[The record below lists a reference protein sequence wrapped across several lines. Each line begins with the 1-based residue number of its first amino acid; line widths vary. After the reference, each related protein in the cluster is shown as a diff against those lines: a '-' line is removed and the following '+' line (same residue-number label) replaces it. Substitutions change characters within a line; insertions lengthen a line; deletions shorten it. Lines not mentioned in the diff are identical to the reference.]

1 MNTREPEKLEG
12 LLGGPSRYDVQ
23 LQESVKKLT
32 TEIEGL
38 KDMYTNFHSDLQRE
52 RQIFQKFVAGYVI
65 FRRNV
70 EQKLAQFSDI
80 IGSPASGDEERY
92 DSIPGI
98 IERLEDLEESM
109 KRLRRT
115 KGYF

>member
-23 LQESVKKLT
+23 LQESVQKLT
-32 TEIEGL
+32 ADIEGL
-38 KDMYTNFHSDLQRE
+38 KDMYTSFHSDLQRE
-52 RQIFQKFVAGYVI
+52 RQIFQKFVAGYII

-80 IGSPASGDEERY
+80 IGSSASGDEERY
-92 DSIPGI
+92 NDMPDVL
-98 IERLEDLEESM
+98 ERLEDLEEAM
-109 KRLRRT
+109 RKLRRM

>member
-1 MNTREPEKLEG
+1 MDTRQPEKLET
-12 LLGGPSRYDVQ
+12 LFWGPSRDVVQ

-38 KDMYTNFHSDLQRE
+38 KTKYESFHSDLQRE
-52 RQIFQKFVAGYVI
+52 RQIFQEFVAGYII

-80 IGSPASGDEERY
+80 IGSSASGDEERY
-92 DSIPGI
+92 DSMPDI

-109 KRLRRT
+109 KRLRRK